1 VPADLG
7 PPVSYLVLPEG
18 TPVFDRRGTR
28 VGVVDEVVADT
39 VLDVFE
45 GLVVHTE
52 PLPGR
57 HLFATAEQVDEMRER
72 GVLLS
77 VQRDALRPYSPGDSR
92 HDREAPADGTLHALL
107 RRAVDRISGR

>member
-7 PPVSYLVLPEG
+7 PPVSYLVLSEG

-28 VGVVDEVVADT
+28 VGVVDEVVADMA
-39 VLDVFE
+39 LDVFE

-57 HLFATAEQVDEMRER
+57 HLFATAEQVDEMHER

-77 VQRDALRPYSPGDSR
+77 VQRDALRPYRPGDSR